1 MDKKEYIT
9 NQFRKSFG
17 KKYENY
23 CITRIYSLLNRL
35 DVQIITQQLFK
46 RENGKIALADLYFPQ
61 IKLIVEVD
69 EWQHQKEW
77 NKKDDMDRSEA
88 IKKEIK
94 SLSDILAFEPEVL
107 RIDVTK
113 SIEEINARIDE
124 IVDIIN
130 DRIKQLGEQFKPWTN
145 KNENTQ
151 YYINKKNISV
161 EDKVQF
167 RTVQEVSE
175 LFNKGYKAS
184 QKVYF
189 KTGFENEHVCC
200 PKLQLEE
207 SEQNEFKNNPYIN
220 TITSD
225 KEYIFE
231 YRVIDPIGFVN
242 DMLKYHMGEVRIMF
256 PKYKDETG
264 IMMYRFRGIYIFDI
278 NATKET
284 LKSGHNRVVWKKID
298 NKLDLSKYFKK

>member
-46 RENGKIALADLYFPQ
+46 RKDGKIALADLYFPQ
-61 IKLIVEVD
+61 IKLVVEVD
-69 EWQHQKEW
+69 EGHHQREC
-77 NKKDDMDRSEA
+77 NIKDDIARSKD
-88 IKKEIK
+88 IKREIN
-94 SLSDILAFEPEVL
+94 SLSDIISIESEVL

-113 SIEEINARIDE
+113 TIEEINNEIDE
-124 IVDIIN
+124 IIKTIN
-130 DRIKQLGEQFKPWTN
+130 DKIVELGSSFKPWE
-145 KNENTQ
+145 NEYKETG
-151 YYINKKNISV
+151 YYINKKHISS
-161 EDKVQF
+161 EENVQF

-189 KTGFENEHVCC
+189 RTGLPNEYVCC

-207 SEQNEFKNNPYIN
+207 GDKNEFKNNPYIN
-220 TITSD
+220 TITAD
-225 KEYIFE
+225 KEFIFE
-231 YRVIDPIGFVN
+231 FRVNNPRDFVEE
-242 DMLKYHMGEVRIMF
+242 MLKWHLGEIRILF
-256 PKYKDETG
+256 PKYKNETG
-264 IMMYRFRGIYIFDI
+264 SMMYRFRGVYIFDEE
-278 NATKET
+278 ATRET
-284 LKSGHNRVVWKKID
+284 LKNGQHRVVWRKIGD
-298 NKLDLSKYFKK
+298 EVDLSKYFK